1 MKNNLLKSVA
11 AAATAS
17 ALLFSTVTSFA
28 AATATTVTTYKSGNK
43 VGVTSTIT
51 GAPAGKMITYL
62 ASSGKNGAVN
72 TKEDIKYIGQKTV
85 PADGSKVV
93 FSYDI
98 DGAIAGETVAT
109 VRYGSDD
116 AATATDLN
124 NDASKTVV
132 YGALTVSTTNCEVN
146 VDKTNIGNGESAT
159 VTVEPKA
166 GYEMKMVSIN
176 GAELSGNT
184 AATYTVPY
192 AENMEFIAV
201 CGAKVT
207 ENNSPFVVKLRDV
220 DPLENETSK
229 GIVCHKAG
237 NNENIQ
243 YGVYA
248 KAENGQVLKMGDIQD
263 GFYPATTVDA
273 GDYYAVQIINDGND
287 DNLLDGITLYPAYK
301 DNQGIHYLS
310 GSAMVN
316 PDN

>member
-28 AATATTVTTYKSGNK
+28 ATANTVTTYTSGRK
-43 VGVTSTIT
+43 VRVTSTIT
-51 GAPAGKMITYL
+51 GAPVGKMITYL
-62 ASSGKNGAVN
+62 ASSGKDGAVN
-72 TKEDIKYIGQKTV
+72 TSTDIKYIGQKTV
-85 PADGSKVV
+85 PTDGSAVE

-98 DGAIAGETVAT
+98 DGANVGETVAT

-116 AATATDLN
+116 AATAVALN
-124 NDASKTVV
+124 EDASKTVV
-132 YGALTVSTTNCEVN
+132 YGALTVSETNCEVK
-146 VDKTNIGNGESAT
+146 VDKTNIGNGDSAK

-176 GAELSGNT
+176 GAELSNNIAT
-184 AATYTVPY
+184 TYTVPY

-201 CGAKVT
+201 CGAKNT
-207 ENNSPFVVKLRDV
+207 ESGTPFVVKLRDV
-220 DPLENETSK
+220 DPLENEISK
-229 GIVCHKAG
+229 GIVCHKFG
-237 NNENIQ
+237 SDEDVT

-248 KAENGQVLKMGDIQD
+248 KNESGQVLKMGDITD

-287 DNLLDGITLYPAYK
+287 ATLLDGITLHPAYM

-310 GSAMVN
+310 GSAMVEPTN
-316 PDN
+316 

>member
-62 ASSGKNGAVN
+62 ASSGENGAVN
-72 TKEDIKYIGQKTV
+72 SESDIKYIGQKTV
-85 PADGSKVV
+85 PADGNVS
-93 FSYDI
+93 FLYDI
-98 DGAIAGETVAT
+98 DSATAGKTVAT

-124 NDASKTVV
+124 KDASKTVV
-132 YGALTVSTTNCEVN
+132 YGALKVSKTNCEVN
-146 VDKTNIGNGESAT
+146 VDKANIGNGESAT
-159 VTVEPKA
+159 VTVQPID
-166 GYEMKMVSIN
+166 GYEMKMVSVN
-176 GAELSGNT
+176 GEELSDTT
-184 AATYTVPY
+184 ATNFTVPY

-207 ENNSPFVVKLRDV
+207 ANNSPFVVKLRDV
-220 DPLENETSK
+220 DPLGSETSK

-248 KAENGQVLKMGDIQD
+248 KTESGQVLKMGDITD
-263 GFYPATTVDA
+263 GFYPAATVDT

-287 DNLLDGITLYPAYK
+287 STLLDGITLYPAYK

-310 GSAMVN
+310 GSAMVEPTN
-316 PDN
+316 